1 MTKNNHR
8 THKKGK
14 HTPAKFR
21 HDHLAPKNENQTA
34 DDCLPIVMIRNPFTW
49 MSSMCRIPYSAFWE
63 RSDPGTN
70 GKDVCP
76 HLAYADGRRH
86 ATNTGG
92 TTRTSPVGLEYK
104 FSGHA
109 LSYDS
114 LAHLWNDWYAGY
126 WRDADFPF
134 LMVRLE
140 DLIFRQYEATR
151 LICDCAGGTIPSADD
166 FRYIVHSAK
175 TGPAH
180 GKVSERTDMI
190 DAWAK
195 YGKPMLVK
203 AGFSDLDYHAA
214 VEYLSREL
222 MGMMDYK
229 YPPSE

>member
-1 MTKNNHR
+1 M
-8 THKKGK
+8 
-14 HTPAKFR
+14 
-21 HDHLAPKNENQTA
+21 NENQTA
-34 DDCLPIVMIRNPFTW
+34 DDCLPVVTIRNPFTW
-49 MSSMCRIPYSAFWE
+49 MSSMCRIPYGAHWD
-63 RSDPGTN
+63 RSDPGT
-70 GKDVCP
+70 GGRGVCP
-76 HLAYADGRRH
+76 HLAYADGRRNRR
-86 ATNTGG
+86 ADVDGG
-92 TTRTSPVGLEYK
+92 GNATRTSPVGLVYE
-104 FSGHA
+104 FSGHS
-109 LSYDS
+109 LSYES

-151 LICDCAGGTIPSADD
+151 AICDCAGGTVPSVDD

-180 GKVSERTDMI
+180 GKASERTDMV

-195 YGKPMLVK
+195 YGRPMPVK
-203 AGFSDLDYHAA
+203 AGFSDLDYDAA

-222 MGMMDYK
+222 MDMMGYK